1 MDTLQSLK
9 KPAFSDGEVVLT
21 PHYKAAQ
28 FDMKLAQWRKPSLGN
43 GYLKQLQVV
52 LLTSQLPK
60 AVDNHAQ
67 PRTTE
72 KLRMAG
78 TLIHF

>member
-52 LLTSQLPK
+52 LLTS
-60 AVDNHAQ
+60 
-67 PRTTE
+67 
-72 KLRMAG
+72 
-78 TLIHF
+78 